1 MKDLHVFIDTNIW
14 LSFYAYNK
22 DDLEELRK
30 LIALLKKGKLTLYA
44 NTQLRDEFYRNR
56 ERKLAESIR
65 DFSKTNIPKGLPRY
79 MNEYGE
85 AASFRDALKEA
96 EIQRDALIARAKADA
111 QSKSLVADKLFA
123 DILEVVQVGQ
133 IPQSTVS
140 KALDRRIRGNPP
152 GKSNS
157 LGDQIHWEYLL
168 TQVPEGVDL
177 HIVSKD
183 GDFESSLNE
192 GQIEQ
197 FLADEWQEKK
207 SGGLKLHT
215 ELRPFLAEH
224 FPNIKLA
231 IDVEKL
237 DAVENLVN
245 SGSFASTHSAIE
257 RLGLIADSLSWQDAE
272 RIFNAGIT
280 NSQINW
286 IGSDGDVRN
295 FYQSLIKKYGHKLE
309 DSTQSL
315 LVKYFSEISLDDLDQ
330 DIPF

>member
-1 MKDLHVFIDTNIW
+1 MSDLHVFIDTNIW

-30 LIALLKKGKLTLYA
+30 LIALRKKGKLILYA

-65 DFSKTNIPKGLPRY
+65 EFSKTNLPKGLPRY
-79 MNEYGE
+79 MNEYCE
-85 AASFRDALKEA
+85 AGSFRDALKEV
-96 EIQRDALIARAKADA
+96 EVQRDALIARAKADA
-111 QSKSLVADKLFA
+111 QAKSLVADKLFA
-123 DILEVVQVGQ
+123 DILGVVEVGPITQA
-133 IPQSTVS
+133 TVK

-168 TQVPEGVDL
+168 SEVPDGADL
-177 HIVSKD
+177 NIVSKD
-183 GDFESSLNE
+183 GDFESSLSE
-192 GQIEQ
+192 GNVEQ
-197 FLADEWQEKK
+197 FLADEWHEKK
-207 SGGLKLHT
+207 GGALKLHT

-224 FPNIKLA
+224 FPDIKLA

-245 SGSFASTHSAIE
+245 SGSFSSTHAAID
-257 RLGLIADSLSWQDAE
+257 RLSLLVDNLSWQDAE

-280 NSQINW
+280 NSQISW
-286 IGSDGDVRN
+286 ISSDSDVRG
-295 FYQSLIKKYGHKLE
+295 FYQTLIAKYGHKLE
-309 DSTQSL
+309 DGMQVQLKRS
-315 LVKYFSEISLDDLDQ
+315 FSELSLDDLD
-330 DIPF
+330 DEVPF

>member
-1 MKDLHVFIDTNIW
+1 MIDLHVFIDTNVW
-14 LSFYAYNK
+14 LSFYTYNK

-30 LIALLKKGKLTLYA
+30 LIELLKRGKLTLYA
-44 NTQLRDEFYRNR
+44 NAQLRDEFYRNR
-56 ERKLAESIR
+56 EGKLAESIR
-65 DFSKTNIPKGLPRY
+65 EFSKVNFPKGLPRY
-79 MNEYGE
+79 MNEYSE
-85 AASFRDALKEA
+85 AASFRDALKDA

-123 DILEVVQVGQ
+123 DILEAVQVGE
-133 IPQSTVS
+133 ISHSTVS

-168 TQVPEGVDL
+168 AQVPEGVDL

-183 GDFESSLNE
+183 GDFESSLNK
-192 GQIEQ
+192 GHIEQ

-207 SGGLKLHT
+207 GGGLKLHT
-215 ELRPFLAEH
+215 ELRPFLVEH
-224 FPNIKLA
+224 FPNINLA
-231 IDVEKL
+231 IDVQKL
-237 DAVENLVN
+237 DAVEHLVN
-245 SGSFASTHSAIE
+245 SGSFSSTHSAIE
-257 RLGLIADSLSWQDAE
+257 RLGFIVDSLSWQDVE

-286 IGSDGDVRN
+286 IGSDGDVRG
-295 FYQSLIKKYGHKLE
+295 FYQSLIAKYGHKIDA
-309 DSTQSL
+309 DSQAL
-315 LVKYFSEISLDDLDQ
+315 LKKYFGEIIADDLDE